1 MQGKVTL
8 KPLLLNPNV
17 DITLGVMKSALK
29 KRQAAMKL
37 KPQDLN
43 SATHLIRSG
52 MVDSYLLE

>member
-52 MVDSYLLE
+52 TVDS